1 MTDINNG
8 GSFERGSRISHTH
21 IINDEEVK
29 EYLSNC
35 TIPVE
40 AEDVEL
46 NPKLLHNIV
55 YPLENTIDYI
65 IAVDGEETTVPVKK
79 SFPSSLITFFQFGS
93 LLIKSSDLED
103 MKQKPFVS
111 PTDIRKLKDIKRE
124 KLILPTKNVSLKKG
138 DDLKTSV
145 RKAIQLF
152 FEKKH
157 SGSTSMLETLYWFLF
172 EGYDVHS
179 SILDYNL
186 SHCPHC
192 GTNDIKLE
200 KSKINIPAYSWECT
214 HPKCKQEIFIT
225 DVFRLFEKADSDT
238 GAEGIISYTTSLIE
252 SFLMIHTIKSL
263 IEIEDKLVDRFLF
276 VKDGPLS
283 FNGETARMHK
293 PMQTLVNFLNKSNR
307 INIVGVENSGP
318 FVDHAKQIKDKLI
331 SGQVLLLNNNHI
343 YSYIIPGKSN
353 SQYASTSYYSGKFIY
368 KSHDDR
374 LYVLTIPVANHNK
387 YYAVP
392 ELTDLKNI
400 HEILLNIDKLKCD
413 IYENALIPVAL
424 ANKLI
429 SLTNHPSTNI
439 LEKFAKKIMGR

>member
-1 MTDINNG
+1 MSENHQG
-8 GSFERGSRISHTH
+8 GTFERGSRISHSH

-46 NPKLLHNIV
+46 NPKLLHDIV
-55 YPLENTIDYI
+55 YPLNNSIDYI
-65 IAVDGEETTVPVKK
+65 IAVDGEETTIPVKK
-79 SFPSSLITFFQFGS
+79 SFPSSLVTFFQFGS
-93 LLIKSSDLED
+93 LLIKSSDLEE

-145 RKAIQLF
+145 RKAIQDF
-152 FEKKH
+152 FKKKH
-157 SGSTSMLETLYWFLF
+157 SGSTSMLSTLYWFLF
-172 EGYDVHS
+172 QEYDVNS
-179 SILDYNL
+179 AIKEYTL

-192 GTNDIKLE
+192 GTSEIKLE
-200 KSKINIPAYSWECT
+200 KVKIDFSNFSWECT

-225 DVFRLFEKADSDT
+225 DVFRLFEKADNES
-238 GAEGIISYTTSLIE
+238 GAEGIISYTSSLIE

-263 IEIEDKLVDRFLF
+263 LEIEEGLVDRFLF

-293 PMQTLVNFLNKSNR
+293 PMQALLNYLCKSNR
-307 INIVGVENSGP
+307 INIVGVENTGA
-318 FVDHAKQIKDKLI
+318 FVDHAKQIRDKLN
-331 SGQVLLLNNNHI
+331 SGQALLLNNDHI
-343 YSYIIPGKSN
+343 YSYILPGKSN
-353 SQYASTSYYSGKFIY
+353 NRYASTSYYSGKFIY

-374 LYVLTIPVANHNK
+374 LYVLTIPVEDHNK

-429 SLTNHPSTNI
+429 SLTNHPSSDI
-439 LEKFAKKIMGR
+439 LEKFAKKSMGR

>member
-1 MTDINNG
+1 MSEIKNG
-8 GSFERGSRISHTH
+8 GSFERGSRISHSH

-29 EYLSNC
+29 EYLSKC

-46 NPKLLHNIV
+46 NPKLRYDIV
-55 YPLENTIDYI
+55 YPLENSIEYI
-65 IAVDGEETTVPVKK
+65 IAVDAEETTIPVKK

-93 LLIKSSDLED
+93 LLVKSSDLED
-103 MKQKPFVS
+103 MRQKPFVS

-124 KLILPTKNVSLKKG
+124 KLILPTKNVSFKKG
-138 DDLKTSV
+138 DDLNTSV
-145 RKAIQLF
+145 RKSIQLF

-157 SGSTSMLETLYWFLF
+157 SGSSSLLETLFWFLF
-172 EGYDVHS
+172 EEYNLETERH
-179 SILDYNL
+179 DYPL

-192 GTNDIKLE
+192 KTPKLKLE
-200 KSKINIPAYSWECT
+200 KSKINLKTFTWICP
-214 HPKCKQEIFIT
+214 HPTCNEEILLT
-225 DVFRLFEKADSDT
+225 DIFRLFEKADNNT
-238 GAEGIISYTTSLIE
+238 GAEGIISYTSSLVE
-252 SFLMIHTIKSL
+252 SFLIIHTIKSL
-263 IEIEDKLVDRFLF
+263 MEIEANLVDRFLF
-276 VKDGPLS
+276 IKDGPLS
-283 FNGETARMHK
+283 FNGETAGMHK
-293 PMQTLVNFLNKSNR
+293 PMQALINYLCKTNR

-318 FVDHAKQIKDKLI
+318 FVDHAKQIKDKLNT
-331 SGQVLLLNNNHI
+331 GEVLLLSNSHI
-343 YSYIIPGKSN
+343 YKYIIPGKAN

-374 LYVLTIPVANHNK
+374 LYVLTIPVEDHNK

-392 ELTDLKNI
+392 ELSDLKNI

-439 LEKFAKKIMGR
+439 LEKFAKKLMGR

>member
-1 MTDINNG
+1 MSEINSG
-8 GSFERGSRISHTH
+8 GSFERGSRISHSH

-40 AEDVEL
+40 SEDVEL
-46 NPKLLHNIV
+46 NPKLLHNIA
-55 YPLENTIDYI
+55 YPLENTIEYI
-65 IAVDGEETTVPVKK
+65 IAVDGEETTIPVKK

-111 PTDIRKLKDIKRE
+111 PKDIRKLKEIKRE
-124 KLILPTKNVSLKKG
+124 RLILPTKNVSLKKG

-145 RKAIQLF
+145 RKTIQLF

-157 SGSTSMLETLYWFLF
+157 SGSTSILETLYWFLF
-172 EGYDVHS
+172 EGYDVNS

-200 KSKINIPAYSWECT
+200 KAKINISSYSWECT

-225 DVFRLFEKADSDT
+225 DVFRLFEKADNDT
-238 GAEGIISYTTSLIE
+238 GAEGIISYTSNLIE

-283 FNGETARMHK
+283 FNGETARMYK
-293 PMQTLVNFLNKSNR
+293 PMQTLINFLNKSNR
-307 INIVGVENSGP
+307 INIVGVENFGP

-331 SGQVLLLNNNHI
+331 SGQVLLLNNSHI

-374 LYVLTIPVANHNK
+374 LYVLTIPVTDHNK

-413 IYENALIPVAL
+413 IYENAIIPVAL

-439 LEKFAKKIMGR
+439 LEKFAKQLMGR